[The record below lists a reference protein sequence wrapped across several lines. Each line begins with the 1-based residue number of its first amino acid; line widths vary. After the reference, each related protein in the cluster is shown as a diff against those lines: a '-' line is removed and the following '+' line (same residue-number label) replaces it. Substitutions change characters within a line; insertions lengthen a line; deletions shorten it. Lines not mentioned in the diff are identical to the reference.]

1 MIKQLHTNESLVIDF
16 DLCQPHYQ
24 VLLILFLKFT
34 TKSLKNVQ
42 KEKKIKSV
50 CDFVGL
56 KNNKLP
62 YKSNERK
69 KQVIK
74 TNTFTNY

>member
-34 TKSLKNVQ
+34 TKSLKNV
-42 KEKKIKSV
+42 
-50 CDFVGL
+50 
-56 KNNKLP
+56 
-62 YKSNERK
+62 
-69 KQVIK
+69 
-74 TNTFTNY
+74 